1 MIADVKIDMKT
12 ARNRKNKTKQ
22 KLKKMT
28 QYDIMSYRTY
38 RFCPFITFLAFKSG
52 LATNNRI
59 GLLIVHL
66 IINIFSFYFRPRIS

>member
-28 QYDIMSYRTY
+28 QYDIICHIEHTD
-38 RFCPFITFLAFKSG
+38 FA
-52 LATNNRI
+52 
-59 GLLIVHL
+59 HL
-66 IINIFSFYFRPRIS
+66 

>member
-28 QYDIMSYRTY
+28 QYDIICHIEHTDFAHLS
-38 RFCPFITFLAFKSG
+38 FLAFKSG